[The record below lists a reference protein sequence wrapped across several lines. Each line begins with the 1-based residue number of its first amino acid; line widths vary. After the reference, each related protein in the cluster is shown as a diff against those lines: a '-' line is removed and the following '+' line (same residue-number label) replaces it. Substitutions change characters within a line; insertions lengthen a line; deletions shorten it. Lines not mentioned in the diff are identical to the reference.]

1 MCRSIGEP
9 SPASSTSNEHASD
22 QRSPSAGAGATTD
35 AKGKERRVPLACLR
49 CRAKRVRCSGIRP
62 RCKACEAADV
72 DCQWPEGRRR
82 KRTRKEMEEAE
93 RQQRETAAVAVASKG
108 QPILASA
115 SQEIPPMLHRQQHD
129 VHFSLPWN
137 YNGRM
142 EQGPAISPTQQASSA
157 EQWYTATPAN
167 PSYIWPPQDPS
178 SSTIP
183 GAQSQ
188 NSPAVEAAS
197 EILADSG
204 VSPASNEQL
213 MRALESQTAFV
224 ERDPDSKEDLELY
237 YYRLAGSTAIH
248 PGINRISLKL
258 QARPPLASSAPVPSN
273 QKELPAPPWPD
284 DLFDENSMPLPS
296 VHLPLID
303 TFFCTMSQH
312 FPSLSRRRLKERL
325 ETGTMSAFYLNL
337 LRAIYYEGPGA
348 NCSFIASTN
357 TRQRHRTSLVSVG
370 LLWSS
375 EKYDTS
381 DRIISFSTGRPA
393 SIPEDVIE
401 IPLPSDDDFFPDP
414 ARNTDL
420 SLHEPVE
427 PIPFVYLVRA
437 MVLVGRISAAL
448 NGQRGRSRTL
458 VGVSEV
464 GPEVLSGLQSQLVQ
478 FYASLP
484 DPMKWS
490 VDNFKHQES
499 RGHGGSFLT
508 LHLWTNAV
516 MALVYHPELTT
527 NPSGVQAPLVRSLHC
542 SMKLSL
548 SSSRNISECLVF
560 ADLFSSKAYLGNPF
574 SVQPIFVACLAFLH
588 EIKRNTFT
596 QGPRHSN
603 TSPTETN
610 EPPSAEQFMSS
621 MARQNLTI
629 LTKALQRMEQYWA
642 GIAYVLSILLQRV
655 AGKDLPH
662 NTAPATDTSLSKSIE
677 EDEKQQ
683 AVANSSFSVQ
693 DLLSAYNIED
703 LFVTFTMLD
712 FHPRYNHSDGDI
724 ILSSSDGV
732 LFCVHSIILKLVS
745 GVFKQMLEIPR
756 VASENSDEPIP
767 LSEDGKTIALLLDAV
782 YPHYDGAES
791 VRTFEEAWA
800 VTRATEKYDM
810 PSALES
816 LRTRISRNPH
826 LRQHAVQLYALAC
839 HCNWEDIIKTSAENA
854 ANSDI
859 VDVAHRNRLGL
870 KDLTIKDLLNLLH
883 FRRRRIDALIHI
895 LEGRT
900 RKQISFSIDNFPDAP
915 WICPCNTTV
924 IDSHKVENALST
936 LFLAFRGVLETR
948 NIHVALST
956 NLNIHHAAG
965 FDLWNIRCEECHC
978 ALIKMDNVINAMEGI
993 TEPVVARVS
1002 WERAYAHR

>member
-9 SPASSTSNEHASD
+9 SPASSTSHEHASD
-22 QRSPSAGAGATTD
+22 QRSPSAGAGASTD
-35 AKGKERRVPLACLR
+35 AKEKERRVPLACLR
-49 CRAKRVRCSGIRP
+49 CRAKRVRCSGTRP
-62 RCKACEAADV
+62 RCKACETADV

-82 KRTRKEMEEAE
+82 KRTRREMEEAE
-93 RQQRETAAVAVASKG
+93 RQERESAAVAVASKG

-115 SQEIPPMLHRQQHD
+115 SQQIPPMLHRQQHD

-142 EQGPAISPTQQASSA
+142 EQGLAISPTQQASSA
-157 EQWYTATPAN
+157 EQWYTVTPAN

-183 GAQSQ
+183 SAQGQ

-197 EILADSG
+197 DILAGSD
-204 VSPASNEQL
+204 VSPTSNEQL

-224 ERDPDSKEDLELY
+224 EGDPNSKEDLELY

-303 TFFCTMSQH
+303 TFFRTMSQH

-325 ETGTMSAFYLNL
+325 ETGTMSAFYLNCVCAIAARFHPVSEGRAAECCAPFITKAQELIVPL
-337 LRAIYYEGPGA
+337 LHLP
-348 NCSFIASTN
+348 T
-357 TRQRHRTSLVSVG
+357 HDSVTG
-370 LLWSS
+370 LLLLAWACYGQNSEAALWQYSGMAFRMSFDLGLHEVSELYESRGHVVRTRLLFWSLFV
-375 EKYDTS
+375 T

-437 MVLVGRISAAL
+437 MVLVGRISSAL

-458 VGVSEV
+458 VGVAEV
-464 GPEVLSGLQSQLVQ
+464 GPDVLSGLQSQLVQ

-484 DPMKWS
+484 DSMKWS
-490 VDNFKHQES
+490 VDNFKHQEA

-527 NPSGVQAPLVRSLHC
+527 NPSGAQAPLIRSMHC

-621 MARQNLTI
+621 MARQNLTV

-642 GIAYVLSILLQRV
+642 GIAYVLSILEQRV
-655 AGKDLPH
+655 AGLGLSHIVSDSKTIKTFISLPDKGILHRYTGKDLPH

-703 LFVTFTMLD
+703 LFVSPASNYD
-712 FHPRYNHSDGDI
+712 
-724 ILSSSDGV
+724 
-732 LFCVHSIILKLVS
+732 
-745 GVFKQMLEIPR
+745 LER
-756 VASENSDEPIP
+756 
-767 LSEDGKTIALLLDAV
+767 LL
-782 YPHYDGAES
+782 GA
-791 VRTFEEAWA
+791 
-800 VTRATEKYDM
+800 D
-810 PSALES
+810 
-816 LRTRISRNPH
+816 SR
-826 LRQHAVQLYALAC
+826 
-839 HCNWEDIIKTSAENA
+839 WT
-854 ANSDI
+854 
-859 VDVAHRNRLGL
+859 
-870 KDLTIKDLLNLLH
+870 
-883 FRRRRIDALIHI
+883 
-895 LEGRT
+895 
-900 RKQISFSIDNFPDAP
+900 
-915 WICPCNTTV
+915 
-924 IDSHKVENALST
+924 
-936 LFLAFRGVLETR
+936 
-948 NIHVALST
+948 
-956 NLNIHHAAG
+956 
-965 FDLWNIRCEECHC
+965 
-978 ALIKMDNVINAMEGI
+978 
-993 TEPVVARVS
+993 
-1002 WERAYAHR
+1002 